1 MNVRHS
7 ERNQVFIFTNTRIKP
22 ISSTVTGIS
31 NHGGSQLDGS
41 RSSFVQLAKIAEAL
55 GIGRRRLCPL
65 ASAEQHGVERSLG
78 LMRVEIERDM
88 KLIGKTSIKNIT
100 VNKLT
105 FNNLTF
111 NNITFNNIIFR
122 SIWTW

>member
-1 MNVRHS
+1 M
-7 ERNQVFIFTNTRIKP
+7 
-22 ISSTVTGIS
+22 SSTGTGIS

-41 RSSFVQLAKIAEAL
+41 RSSFVQLTKIAEAL

-65 ASAEQHGVERSLG
+65 ASAEQNGVERSLG

-88 KLIGKTSIKNIT
+88 ELIGKTSIKNLT
-100 VNKLT
+100 VNNLT

-111 NNITFNNIIFR
+111 NNIIFR
-122 SIWTW
+122 STWTR

>member
-22 ISSTVTGIS
+22 TSSSVTGIS

-41 RSSFVQLAKIAEAL
+41 RGSFVQLAKIAEAL

-65 ASAEQHGVERSLG
+65 ASAGQNGVERSLG
-78 LMRVEIERDM
+78 LLRAEIERDM
-88 KLIGKTSIKNIT
+88 KLIRKTYIKNIT
-100 VNKLT
+100 VN
-105 FNNLTF
+105 NL
-111 NNITFNNIIFR
+111 TFNNIIFR